1 MVVSHDQ
8 LQVRTRKGKKEP
20 EDRQQEIWERAER
33 VYPVR
38 LSLWE
43 KLQFWQILKV
53 LESFSIFFYQN
64 NSDYLQKARKY
75 GHFTGYKN

>member
-33 VYPVR
+33 VHPVR

-53 LESFSIFFYQN
+53 LESFSIFFYGN
-64 NSDYLQKARKY
+64 K
-75 GHFTGYKN
+75 